1 MLRKIFFIL
10 TLLLSITACTSY
22 TPKEI
27 NNRYLR
33 LSRNLDNLMS
43 DKIVEKK
50 RANLEKNFEN
60 FYNGMLEYRNKN
72 YVIDTEYLNYYLE
85 EVAIK
90 LQYLRDLKD

>member
-1 MLRKIFFIL
+1 
-10 TLLLSITACTSY
+10 
-22 TPKEI
+22 
-27 NNRYLR
+27 
-33 LSRNLDNLMS
+33 MS